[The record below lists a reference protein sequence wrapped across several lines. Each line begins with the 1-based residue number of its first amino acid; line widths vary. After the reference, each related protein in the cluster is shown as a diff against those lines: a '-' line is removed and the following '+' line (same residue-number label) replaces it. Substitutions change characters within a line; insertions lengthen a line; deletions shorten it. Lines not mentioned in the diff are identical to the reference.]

1 MLTVW
6 QAPELARGPLSPA
19 ILSLYLEGT
28 EGRNFKHQGGEFQFQ
43 SFTARA
49 EPFDYCCRQAM
60 PSLLL
65 CCWNDSLSK

>member
-19 ILSLYLEGT
+19 ILSLSLGGR

-49 EPFDYCCRQAM
+49 EPFDYYRRRAM
-60 PSLLL
+60 SSLLSAL
-65 CCWNDSLSK
+65 LPE